1 MVVLYIAVQTA
12 SVVGEEK
19 CCCLIAVAHHK
30 GRQSKKW
37 LSEFYY
43 EIFAFLNREYFV
55 FKRAFVFLYRVY
67 FLFKR
72 LFAFLNSEYFL
83 IPPEAR
89 TLY

>member
-12 SVVGEEK
+12 SVAGEK
-19 CCCLIAVAHHK
+19 KYCCLIAVAHHK
-30 GRQSKKW
+30 RRQNEKW
-37 LSEFYY
+37 LSEFYDKV
-43 EIFAFLNREYFV
+43 FAFLNREYF
-55 FKRAFVFLYRVY
+55 L
-67 FLFKR
+67 LKR